1 MTNFDFLLSTL
12 DFATF
17 ANVAISAEKI
27 LHIDMNLKIRNKVVK
42 AKRTLNKIEILKKP

>member
-1 MTNFDFLLSTL
+1 MTNFDFLLSTP

-27 LHIDMNLKIRNKVVK
+27 LHIDVDAYIWGKIIKIKRALKSS
-42 AKRTLNKIEILKKP
+42 KR